1 MPRKH
6 LISAGINKKQQQ
18 QAKLWMKCAKE
29 IKAAVKV
36 GGTNVDSNPRLKSA
50 IARALQNNL
59 SRDSIEK
66 NINGASKDAN
76 TLKELFYE
84 GYGPNGIA
92 ILIKSLTDNEQRTI
106 SALRGYFS
114 KLKGQIAKPGSV
126 MMIFEEKSEF
136 VIDNSIYSEDK
147 ILEAVIDFDILD
159 LIDDQDC
166 FILTAKPND
175 FFVIKD
181 ALEKN
186 NITTL
191 DAEIKFIANESKS
204 IDSANIERINKFI
217 NSCDEDDDIQWV
229 VTNCINI

>member
-1 MPRKH
+1 
-6 LISAGINKKQQQ
+6 
-18 QAKLWMKCAKE
+18 MKCAKE

-217 NSCDEDDDIQWV
+217 NSCDEDDDIQ
-229 VTNCINI
+229 

>member
-147 ILEAVIDFDILD
+147 ILEAIIDFDILD

-204 IDSANIERINKFI
+204 IDSANIERMNKFI

>member
-147 ILEAVIDFDILD
+147 ILEAVIEFDILD

>member
-191 DAEIKFIANESKS
+191 DAEIKFVASESKS

>member
-6 LISAGINKKQQQ
+6 LIATGINKKQQQ

-66 NINGASKDAN
+66 NINGANKDAS

-114 KLKGQIAKPGSV
+114 KLKGQVAKPGSV

-136 VIDNSIYSEDK
+136 VIDNSIYSEDQ
-147 ILEAVIDFDILD
+147 IIEAVMEFSILD
-159 LIDDQDC
+159 LIDDEDC
-166 FILTAKPND
+166 YILTAKPND
-175 FFVIKD
+175 FFIIKD

-186 NITTL
+186 NINVL
-191 DAEIKFIANESKS
+191 DAEIKFIANETKS
-204 IDSANIERINKFI
+204 IDKENFDRLNRFI
-217 NSCDEDDDIQWV
+217 NSCDEDDDLLWV
-229 VTNCINI
+229 VTNCNNI